1 VQIEGLAFDP
11 AEEPHEGIDTV
22 TSNPSPVTHKI
33 IRHGQLII
41 IRGEKQ
47 YNAQGQEL

>member
-1 VQIEGLAFDP
+1 MCKRARHYFIFCHHFDTFNLFLHNP
-11 AEEPHEGIDTV
+11 LKTV
-22 TSNPSPVTHKI
+22 KT